1 MALLVAAKR
10 GHKEIVENL
19 ITNGCDICAKDN
31 LGRTPLF
38 RSAAQGRKEILKM
51 ILSAP
56 KDTTEI
62 SDRYG
67 TFPVDI
73 TAFSKEEEIALELLG
88 KSNWMK
94 LDNYQKLLRI
104 AAEKGL
110 ANWSKSYWKMESS
123 KRTPSAKKKCIASSH
138 FQGSPRGS
146 QAFGCGWSQRDTA
159 VSGGE
164 VLSTSFCSREWRYP
178 TDKVLLGGNA
188 QPRGTRTVDAFA
200 RPI

>member
-31 LGRTPLF
+31 LGRAPLF
-38 RSAAQGRKEILKM
+38 HSAAQGHKEILKM

-56 KDTTEI
+56 KDTTVI

-110 ANWSKSYWKMESS
+110 ANWSKGYWKMESS
-123 KRTPSAKKKCIASSH
+123 KRTPSAKIKMHCI
-138 FQGSPRGS
+138 
-146 QAFGCGWSQRDTA
+146 
-159 VSGGE
+159 
-164 VLSTSFCSREWRYP
+164 
-178 TDKVLLGGNA
+178 
-188 QPRGTRTVDAFA
+188 
-200 RPI
+200 